1 MSRLYLRKGE
11 VGSNYAVSSWQS
23 VMFSE
28 FEAQMSSEAR
38 PFPCVFGV
46 AGLSCRTSY
55 AICFSIPSTSRCSA
69 SSSRSL
75 SLNPARYGPNTSLVR
90 VYPAAA
96 GADARAYYRK
106 MWLTLDQLAR
116 LDKSPWPDTIPEQID
131 HPMWEF
137 SFAGEPIFV
146 VCSTPAHVM
155 RQSRRSS
162 AFMLTFQPRWVFEKI
177 LGTEKAAAAAFAE
190 VRKRLIPYDSTSP
203 SPLLGRYGASD
214 GREYQQYFLPD
225 DNHAR
230 NGMSV
235 RQARA
240 EQDPSNRR
248 QGASGM
254 TRIIAGTKTEFSID
268 PAILDVASGAG
279 QRRAAARRRGQGAS
293 FPHPPR
299 GRNPGD
305 HQRRAEFHVGRR
317 RADLP
322 RRRHHPLARR
332 HASPIRGAG

>member
-1 MSRLYLRKGE
+1 MSGLYLRKGE

-38 PFPCVFGV
+38 PFPCIFGV
-46 AGLSCRTSY
+46 SGYRTDQLRY
-55 AICFSIPSTSRCSA
+55 LFLDPFEVEVLGAQLAHFVA
-69 SSSRSL
+69 ESRSL
-75 SLNPARYGPNTSLVR
+75 GPNTSLIVFTR
-90 VYPAAA
+90 PRPVQTLS
-96 GADARAYYRK
+96 AYYRK

-177 LGTEKAAAAAFAE
+177 LATEKAASAAFAE

-203 SPLLGRYGASD
+203 SPLLGRYGNND
-214 GREYQQYFLPD
+214 GREYQQYFLAD
-225 DNHAR
+225 DNHAETGCPFAKLAQNKVSQIEDR
-230 NGMSV
+230 E
-235 RQARA
+235 QAA
-240 EQDPSNRR
+240 
-248 QGASGM
+248 
-254 TRIIAGTKTEFSID
+254 
-268 PAILDVASGAG
+268 
-279 QRRAAARRRGQGAS
+279 
-293 FPHPPR
+293 
-299 GRNPGD
+299 
-305 HQRRAEFHVGRR
+305 
-317 RADLP
+317 
-322 RRRHHPLARR
+322 
-332 HASPIRGAG
+332 

>member
-28 FEAQMSSEAR
+28 FEAQMSSESR
-38 PFPCVFGV
+38 PFPCIFGV
-46 AGLSCRTSY
+46 TGYRADQLRYFFLDPFEVEVLGTQLAHFVGESRT
-55 AICFSIPSTSRCSA
+55 
-69 SSSRSL
+69 L
-75 SLNPARYGPNTSLVR
+75 GPNTSLVVFTR
-90 VYPAAA
+90 PRPVQTL
-96 GADARAYYRK
+96 GAYYRK

-116 LDKSPWPDTIPEQID
+116 LDKSPWPETIPEQVD

-177 LGTEKAAAAAFAE
+177 LGTEKAASAAFAE

-203 SPLLGRYGASD
+203 SPLLGRYGNNE

-225 DNHAR
+225 DNHAETGCPFAKLAQSKSSQIEDR
-230 NGMSV
+230 E
-235 RQARA
+235 QAA
-240 EQDPSNRR
+240 
-248 QGASGM
+248 
-254 TRIIAGTKTEFSID
+254 
-268 PAILDVASGAG
+268 
-279 QRRAAARRRGQGAS
+279 
-293 FPHPPR
+293 
-299 GRNPGD
+299 
-305 HQRRAEFHVGRR
+305 
-317 RADLP
+317 
-322 RRRHHPLARR
+322 
-332 HASPIRGAG
+332 

>member
-28 FEAQMSSEAR
+28 FEAQMSSESR
-38 PFPCVFGV
+38 PFPCIFGV
-46 AGLSCRTSY
+46 TGYRADQLRYLFLDPFEVEVLGTQLEHFVGESRT
-55 AICFSIPSTSRCSA
+55 
-69 SSSRSL
+69 L
-75 SLNPARYGPNTSLVR
+75 GPNTSLVVFTR
-90 VYPAAA
+90 PRPVQTL
-96 GADARAYYRK
+96 GAYYRK

-116 LDKSPWPDTIPEQID
+116 LDKSPWPETIPEQVD

-177 LGTEKAAAAAFAE
+177 LGTEKAASAAFAE

-203 SPLLGRYGASD
+203 SPLLGRYGNND

-225 DNHAR
+225 DNNAEAGCPFAKLAQTKVAQIEDR
-230 NGMSV
+230 E
-235 RQARA
+235 QAA
-240 EQDPSNRR
+240 
-248 QGASGM
+248 
-254 TRIIAGTKTEFSID
+254 
-268 PAILDVASGAG
+268 
-279 QRRAAARRRGQGAS
+279 
-293 FPHPPR
+293 
-299 GRNPGD
+299 
-305 HQRRAEFHVGRR
+305 
-317 RADLP
+317 
-322 RRRHHPLARR
+322 
-332 HASPIRGAG
+332 

>member
-28 FEAQMSSEAR
+28 FEAQMSSESR
-38 PFPCVFGV
+38 PFPCIFGV
-46 AGLSCRTSY
+46 TGYRADQLRYLFLDPFEVEVLGTQLEHFVGESRT
-55 AICFSIPSTSRCSA
+55 
-69 SSSRSL
+69 L
-75 SLNPARYGPNTSLVR
+75 GPNTSLVVFTR
-90 VYPAAA
+90 PRPVQTL
-96 GADARAYYRK
+96 GAYYRK

-116 LDKSPWPDTIPEQID
+116 LDKSPWPETIPEQVD

-177 LGTEKAAAAAFAE
+177 LGTEKAASAAFAE

-203 SPLLGRYGASD
+203 SPLLGRYGNND

-225 DNHAR
+225 DN
-230 NGMSV
+230 
-235 RQARA
+235 QAEAGCPFAKLAQSKASQIEDR
-240 EQDPSNRR
+240 EQ
-248 QGASGM
+248 
-254 TRIIAGTKTEFSID
+254 
-268 PAILDVASGAG
+268 
-279 QRRAAARRRGQGAS
+279 AA
-293 FPHPPR
+293 
-299 GRNPGD
+299 
-305 HQRRAEFHVGRR
+305 
-317 RADLP
+317 
-322 RRRHHPLARR
+322 
-332 HASPIRGAG
+332 

>member
-28 FEAQMSSEAR
+28 FEAQMSSESR
-38 PFPCVFGV
+38 PFPCIFGV
-46 AGLSCRTSY
+46 TGYRADQLRYLFLDPFDVESLGNQLAHYVTE
-55 AICFSIPSTSRCSA
+55 
-69 SSSRSL
+69 SRSL
-75 SLNPARYGPNTSLVR
+75 GPNTSLVVFTR
-90 VYPAAA
+90 PRPVQTL
-96 GADARAYYRK
+96 DTYYRK

-116 LDKSPWPDTIPEQID
+116 LDKSAWPETIPEQID

-177 LGTEKAAAAAFAE
+177 LGTEKAASAAFAE

-203 SPLLGRYGASD
+203 SPLLGRYGNND

-225 DNHAR
+225 DNNAEAGCPFAKLAQTKVAQIEDR
-230 NGMSV
+230 E
-235 RQARA
+235 QAA
-240 EQDPSNRR
+240 
-248 QGASGM
+248 
-254 TRIIAGTKTEFSID
+254 
-268 PAILDVASGAG
+268 
-279 QRRAAARRRGQGAS
+279 
-293 FPHPPR
+293 
-299 GRNPGD
+299 
-305 HQRRAEFHVGRR
+305 
-317 RADLP
+317 
-322 RRRHHPLARR
+322 
-332 HASPIRGAG
+332 